1 MTVENSSS
9 SSKARSY
16 NRVFVPVGQVL
27 VSRDLI
33 CKVVDAF
40 YTKIRGDEVL
50 GPFFE
55 AKLHGQWQPHL
66 EKMNDFWTNV
76 IHGATLYKGD
86 PVQAHIQVG
95 SIEPQHFSRWLE
107 VFEVTL
113 KEQCASEEQ
122 VNAFLQPA
130 KRMATALISRI
141 ESA

>member
-1 MTVENSSS
+1 MILDNSSS
-9 SSKARSY
+9 NSKPRSY
-16 NRVFVPVGQVL
+16 NRVFVPIGQVV
-27 VSRDLI
+27 VSRELI

-40 YTKIRGDEVL
+40 YTKIEGDEVL
-50 GPFFE
+50 GPIFE
-55 AKLHGQWQPHL
+55 SKVHGQWQPHL
-66 EKMNDFWTNV
+66 EKMYDFWTNV

-86 PVQAHIQVG
+86 PVQAHVRVG
-95 SIEPQHFSRWLE
+95 SIEQRHFSRWLE

-113 KEQCASEEQ
+113 HEQCASEEQ